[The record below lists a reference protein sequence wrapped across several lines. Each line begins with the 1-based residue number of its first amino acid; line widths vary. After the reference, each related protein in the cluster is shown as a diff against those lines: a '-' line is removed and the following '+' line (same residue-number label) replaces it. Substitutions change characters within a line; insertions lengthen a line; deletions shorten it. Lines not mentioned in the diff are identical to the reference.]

1 MLLTPE
7 HQRFFMTSR
16 EQPLPLYI
24 ESIGANL
31 NQESIVRSA
40 GYPCYHWL
48 QTMEGEGEFTFA
60 GKTYRLLPGT
70 GVLVAPGEPHEYKR
84 KGADRLWSTL
94 YITFSGPQTS
104 AILAT
109 LELEPSAC
117 YQWAPSSE
125 LQFFGQQVL
134 GSIGSD
140 RDLTGLEASGD
151 LYRFLLLLKK
161 YGTTGNSPSLSHS
174 LERLAPLLQFMEE
187 KLSDPSVGLS
197 EMAAVLSVSPRYVN
211 TLFKQSFGETAY
223 GYFIL
228 KRIRRAKEIL
238 TSRPDMTVKETAEA
252 VGFRDASHFV
262 ATFRKI
268 EGVTPEHFRK
278 LY

>member
-31 NQESIVRSA
+31 NQESIVRPS

-48 QTMEGEGEFTFA
+48 QTVEGEGEFTFG
-60 GKTYRLLPGT
+60 GKSYPVLPGT
-70 GVLVAPGEPHEYKR
+70 GVLIAPGEPHEYKR
-84 KGADRLWSTL
+84 KGSGSRWSTL
-94 YITFSGPQTS
+94 YITFSGPQS
-104 AILAT
+104 GPILAS

-117 YQWAPSSE
+117 YQWDPASD
-125 LQFFGQQVL
+125 LQSYGQKVL
-134 GSIGSD
+134 RSIGSD
-140 RDLTGLEASGD
+140 LDLTGLDASGD
-151 LYRFLLLLKK
+151 MYRFLLLLKK
-161 YGTTGNSPSLSHS
+161 YGTTGNTPSLSHS
-174 LERLAPLLQFMEE
+174 LGRLAPLLVFMEE
-187 KLSDPSVGLS
+187 NLGDPGVGLD
-197 EMAAVLSVSPRYVN
+197 EMAAVLSLSPRYVN

-228 KRIRRAKEIL
+228 KRIRKAKEIL
-238 TSRPDMTVKETAEA
+238 TSHPEMTVKDTAQA

>member
-7 HQRFFMTSR
+7 HQRFFMTKR

-31 NQESIVRSA
+31 NQEPIVRTS

-48 QTMEGEGEFTFA
+48 QTVEGEGEFTFA

-70 GVLVAPGEPHEYKR
+70 GVLIAPGEPHEYKR
-84 KGADRLWSTL
+84 KGSGSLWSTL
-94 YITFSGPQTS
+94 YITFSGPQVS
-104 AILAT
+104 AILST

-117 YQWAPSSE
+117 YQWDPDSE
-125 LQFFGQQVL
+125 LTTYGHDVL
-134 GSIGSD
+134 SSIGSD
-140 RDLTGLEASGD
+140 LDLTGLDASGD
-151 LYRFLLLLKK
+151 MYRFLLLLKK
-161 YGTTGNSPSLSHS
+161 YGRTGNLPSLSHS
-174 LERLAPLLQFMEE
+174 LDRLAPLLRFMEE
-187 KLSDPSVGLS
+187 KLADPSVGLA

-228 KRIRRAKEIL
+228 KRIRKAKEML
-238 TSRPDMTVKETAEA
+238 TSHPEMTVKETAQA

-268 EGVTPEHFRK
+268 EGVTPENFRK